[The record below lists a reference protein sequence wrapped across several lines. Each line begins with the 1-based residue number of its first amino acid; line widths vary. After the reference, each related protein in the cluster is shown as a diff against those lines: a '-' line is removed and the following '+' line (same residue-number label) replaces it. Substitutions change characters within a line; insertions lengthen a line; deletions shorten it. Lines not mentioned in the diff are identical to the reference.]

1 MGQYGMKVIYIN
13 RENEQINF
21 NGSMQGALEL
31 INKEAL
37 CIVDISLEALQKMME
52 MINGFNISEYR
63 NFMEVALI
71 AVLKKSC

>member
-1 MGQYGMKVIYIN
+1 MKVIYIN